1 MSEATMPREIGGVAG
16 WLLGK
21 MRSAR
26 LSVVRSRAERSL
38 KLVETLS
45 LGGRRQLML
54 VSCEKK
60 KFLVGVGADGVQ
72 TIVAVEAVGDREVV
86 R

>member
-1 MSEATMPREIGGVAG
+1 MSEATMPREVGGVVG

-26 LSVVRSRAERSL
+26 LSVTRSRAERCL

-54 VSCEKK
+54 VSCGQK

-72 TIVAVEAVGDREVV
+72 TIVAVDASLHYEVV